1 MHRRSRHR
9 LIGARKCVLG
19 VGSYHGRARSDVSPH
34 ISLYH
39 CITYINIVIHR
50 RLHVQPSCYFL
61 SFSATQFAFRVLG
74 TGSPLRDGRGVD
86 RPNLL
91 RLGCFESAVRC
102 PSGPPY
108 GMVLGGGK
116 WCPAVRS
123 PLFRER
129 FRLQPTSSVRVSVR
143 ARVRRGR

>member
-1 MHRRSRHR
+1 MYNPP
-9 LIGARKCVLG
+9 V
-19 VGSYHGRARSDVSPH
+19 
-34 ISLYH
+34 IS
-39 CITYINIVIHR
+39 
-50 RLHVQPSCYFL
+50 L

-91 RLGCFESAVRC
+91 RLEYFEDAVRC

-116 WCPAVRS
+116 WCPAAWS
-123 PLFRER
+123 PLFREHL
-129 FRLQPTSSVRVSVR
+129 RLQPTSSVRVSVR